1 MRCQQVAE
9 WGPGQVWTFS
19 ATFKMGGLFKTCGI
33 CLEARFPV
41 AVNCTY
47 LGVCCWGE
55 GPCSC
60 LSLHDVSL
68 AEPVALFV
76 NR

>member
-1 MRCQQVAE
+1 MAE

-41 AVNCTY
+41 AVNCNY
-47 LGVCCWGE
+47 LGVV
-55 GPCSC
+55 S
-60 LSLHDVSL
+60 DVL
-68 AEPVALFV
+68 VVGVKDHVAVSHFMTFP
-76 NR
+76 